1 MSKISALQ
9 LPTLSL
15 SESRLD
21 YYLKASK
28 DNGANLVVLGEYVI
42 NSFFSELLTMPKNMI
57 KEQSQTKKDSLV
69 KLCKKY
75 DLEIIAPFVMVENK
89 GYKKVCLKFSTNK
102 IQTYEQQILMPYAH
116 WNEEKFFINKCEE
129 IKLFTFNY
137 DGYKCAL
144 MFGFE
149 VHFDIFWQKIISKK
163 IDLVII
169 PNCATFESQKRW
181 EELLKTRAF
190 LNSCAI
196 LRVNRIGNLKNE
208 DYEWKFYG
216 DSMYIDAF
224 GEVINKLNDKE
235 EMLIIDLEK
244 SNQARNLWNFEKINK
259 KFNKN

>member
-42 NSFFSELLTMPKNMI
+42 NSFFKELLTMPKNMI
-57 KEQSQTKKDSLV
+57 KDQTHAKKESLAR
-69 KLCKKY
+69 LCKKY
-75 DLEIIAPFVMVENK
+75 DLKIIAPFVLVENK
-89 GYKKVCLKFSTNK
+89 GYKKVCLKFSPNK
-102 IQTYEQQILMPYAH
+102 IQSYEQQILMPYSH
-116 WNEEKFFINKCEE
+116 WNEEKFFINKSDE

-137 DGYKCAL
+137 DGFKCAL
-144 MFGFE
+144 IFGFE
-149 VHFDIFWQKIISKK
+149 AHFDIFWQKILAKK

-169 PNCATFESQKRW
+169 LNAATFDSQKRW

-190 LNSCAI
+190 LNSCSI
-196 LRVNRIGNLKNE
+196 LRVNRIGHFKDTE
-208 DYEWKFYG
+208 QDWKFYG
-216 DSMYIDAF
+216 ESMYINAF
-224 GEVINKLNDKE
+224 GDVLNKLSDKE
-235 EMLIIDLEK
+235 EMLIIELEK
-244 SNQARNLWNFEKINK
+244 SNEARNLWAFEKISK